1 MIYAMVERS
10 LHPMADLSLVPR
22 TAMVRAAFAP
32 ARLPPRG
39 GRQ

>member
-1 MIYAMVERS
+1 MIFAMGDRRFQ
-10 LHPMADLSLVPR
+10 PMPDLSLVPR